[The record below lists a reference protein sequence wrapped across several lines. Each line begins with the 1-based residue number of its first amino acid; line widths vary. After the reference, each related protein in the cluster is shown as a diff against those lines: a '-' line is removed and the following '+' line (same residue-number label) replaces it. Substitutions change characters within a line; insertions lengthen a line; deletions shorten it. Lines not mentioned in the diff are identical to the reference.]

1 MLQHSPKSLL
11 CLDGAE
17 QFTRWAAHAKSHV
30 AWCCLSC
37 PWSWRGSTGTREAVR
52 RLLPPSHFCHD
63 HSALLPAPGKWR
75 GQRERPQGLDQ
86 TLHPVPV
93 AADSAAA
100 TGAFKL
106 SPLLAMADR
115 LLAAVAPIS
124 SCPWHCQGAFSSS
137 NLLLLPESHLW
148 NGRQPRHYP
157 QDPHL
162 GCPTGFSLKTPT
174 SDLLAA
180 SVRPRELHD
189 CRFCSRRTSSL
200 KHSAC
205 SDAGWNS

>member
-1 MLQHSPKSLL
+1 MTIRPSLL
-11 CLDGAE
+11 PQENGED
-17 QFTRWAAHAKSHV
+17 
-30 AWCCLSC
+30 
-37 PWSWRGSTGTREAVR
+37 RGRGHRDWIKLHTQSLWPLTQQ
-52 RLLPPSHFCHD
+52 LLLVPSSFPHILK
-63 HSALLPAPGKWR
+63 A
-75 GQRERPQGLDQ
+75 
-86 TLHPVPV
+86 
-93 AADSAAA
+93 
-100 TGAFKL
+100 
-106 SPLLAMADR
+106 R

-137 NLLLLPESHLW
+137 SLLLLPESHLW
-148 NGRQPRHYP
+148 NGRQLRHYA

-162 GCPTGFSLKTPT
+162 GCPTGFPLKTPT